1 MQFNG
6 LGEPRRACPTQHDTH
21 STATTKHVTATIC
34 WTKCLRFF
42 YSFLRLPPGSTRINC
57 INREAL
63 VLERICLLAELLMC
77 GTVFP
82 ILSVLLVYLL
92 LRSLFGRL
100 ILVSFWNVS
109 NYLGQLSVPVLLA
122 LLSRSCCS
130 IDNVIMLCF
139 LEQINMYICL
149 YVTIE
154 NVRMHSTEYSRNSCV
169 WRTSYKLSYLSYCV
183 TPHDIQCSELQ
194 L

>member
-1 MQFNG
+1 MF
-6 LGEPRRACPTQHDTH
+6 T
-21 STATTKHVTATIC
+21 
-34 WTKCLRFF
+34 FF
-42 YSFLRLPPGSTRINC
+42 CFLRLPPGSTRINC

-63 VLERICLLAELLMC
+63 VLERICLLAELLMY